1 MGIDSDDRLLN
12 SGAGLNDNHL
22 KKFQE
27 RILYK
32 PFLSSFNYDNTDGR
46 KFHYTSPEGLMGILK
61 TRTFFFTDSQ
71 FLNDFREKVNINEEL
86 DLFWRMNRRKYE
98 RDFFNLLTKIRVTQY
113 EDSGF
118 SYIDNHSEKPC
129 RYFVLSLSTDGDSL
143 SMWKYYTKTANYNGY
158 CISLFDM
165 ALTDEWIDRVT
176 GVAVIA
182 SMVEYYTE
190 DKQEIIMS
198 VVERLY
204 SIWKSYER
212 SPLLDKKIIREFTS
226 WISVEALFFKDQCFE
241 DEKETR
247 YVAIVPTDKLK
258 DLHYEYKGNAYKMYD
273 FRIVNGMLIP
283 YIKMPFNDWN
293 EGICWAID
301 SIRIGPSGDADQK
314 EAGLKQFIQSLDYEF
329 DKCSIVKSNVPVRY

>member
-1 MGIDSDDRLLN
+1 
-12 SGAGLNDNHL
+12 
-22 KKFQE
+22 
-27 RILYK
+27 
-32 PFLSSFNYDNTDGR
+32 
-46 KFHYTSPEGLMGILK
+46 
-61 TRTFFFTDSQ
+61 
-71 FLNDFREKVNINEEL
+71 
-86 DLFWRMNRRKYE
+86 
-98 RDFFNLLTKIRVTQY
+98 
-113 EDSGF
+113 
-118 SYIDNHSEKPC
+118 
-129 RYFVLSLSTDGDSL
+129 
-143 SMWKYYTKTANYNGY
+143 MWKYYTKTANYNGY